1 MQVPRSDSPGP
12 LPGSP
17 GPLPDPTL
25 AGTVIV
31 GMSGGVDSAVAALL
45 LRDAGYAV
53 QGLFMSNWEDDDD
66 AYCTTAAD
74 FQDARRVC
82 ETLGIVLHRAS
93 FAQQYRNRVFDLFL
107 REYSAGRTPNPDVLC
122 NREIKFGVCLD
133 YMHRLGASWI
143 ATGHYARLRQ
153 TPAGPQLLKAADAA
167 KDQSYFLHGVTA
179 AALRQTLFP
188 IGELRKAEV
197 RRLAHAAGLPVY
209 DKPDSTGI
217 CFIGERPFREF
228 LSRYLRTEP
237 GPIENE
243 RGMILG
249 EHRGLALY
257 TLGQRSGLCI
267 GGRAGSAAAPWYVAD
282 KDTRRNAL
290 IVVQDQDHPLLLS
303 DAFDVE
309 QMHWL
314 TSEADPG
321 TPADGA
327 PDIDADGAL
336 ECAVKT
342 RYRQNDLECIV
353 RLHGG
358 VSSVSG
364 APGVSAVPGVSA
376 APLWRVNLSE
386 PARAV
391 TPGQY
396 AVFYRGARC
405 LGGGV
410 IARRFNSRTAHGAR
424 GITYNSHFSV
434 EGS

>member
-1 MQVPRSDSPGP
+1 MQAARPDSLNPP
-12 LPGSP
+12 
-17 GPLPDPTL
+17 PDPKL

-74 FQDARRVC
+74 YQDARRVC

-93 FAQQYRNRVFDLFL
+93 FAEQYRERVFDLFL

-153 TPAGPQLLKAADAA
+153 SPAGPQLLKAADGA
-167 KDQSYFLHGVTA
+167 KDQSYFLHGVAA
-179 AALRQTLFP
+179 AALSRTLFP
-188 IGELRKAEV
+188 LGELRKAEV

-237 GPIENE
+237 GPIEND
-243 RGMILG
+243 RGVILG

-267 GGRAGSAAAPWYVAD
+267 GGRAGAAAAPWYVAD
-282 KDTRRNAL
+282 KDPRRNAL

-309 QMHWL
+309 QMQWL
-314 TSEADPG
+314 NSGNDTAAG
-321 TPADGA
+321 G
-327 PDIDADGAL
+327 DADAGGHAL
-336 ECAVKT
+336 QCAVKT
-342 RYRQNDLECIV
+342 RYRQNDLDCTV
-353 RLHGG
+353 RLQTGTP
-358 VSSVSG
+358 SAPSNASG
-364 APGVSAVPGVSA
+364 AVI
-376 APLWRVNLSE
+376 WRVNLSE

-396 AVFYRGARC
+396 AVFYRGSRC

-410 IARRFNSRTAHGAR
+410 IARRFNSRTAHGAC
-424 GITYNSHFSV
+424 GITYNSLFSV